1 MGSGGVRV
9 PSVSI
14 LTHTI
19 SQITVFAMCL
29 WYLKF
34 PALAERQY
42 QQQKWEHPISG
53 DTYKQNSCVI
63 AILIIVAS
71 IQRSKTPPHLL
82 CFLTWHL
89 PDNVSHL
96 FIHLSANTP
105 GHCCILPPLSLWW
118 FPVSLLLF
126 LMQCFHSAEQQTVCS
141 QKAQKHDM
149 FCYTTSYASC
159 LSSAHEVQN
168 QGPPLAV
175 ESCNFGILIYACHL
189 KRKNNYYIVYIVL
202 YRI

>member
-1 MGSGGVRV
+1 MGSGGVRF

-105 GHCCILPPLSLWW
+105 GHCCILPPLSLSDG
-118 FPVSLLLF
+118 SLSACFFFWCSASILLNSRQF
-126 LMQCFHSAEQQTVCS
+126 VHKRHKNMTCS
-141 QKAQKHDM
+141 VTRPRM
-149 FCYTTSYASC
+149 
-159 LSSAHEVQN
+159 
-168 QGPPLAV
+168 PP
-175 ESCNFGILIYACHL
+175 ACQVHMRY
-189 KRKNNYYIVYIVL
+189 KIRVL
-202 YRI
+202 L